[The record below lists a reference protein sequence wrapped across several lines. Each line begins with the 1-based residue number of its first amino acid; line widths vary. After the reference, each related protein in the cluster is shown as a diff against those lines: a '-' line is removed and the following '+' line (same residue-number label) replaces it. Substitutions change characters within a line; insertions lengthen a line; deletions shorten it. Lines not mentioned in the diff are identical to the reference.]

1 VASTRRVKEID
12 VAILSIRFLITKAP
26 IVVAVLTMSACSID
40 GIGFASSEVFDAQ
53 GARAVRTETYGIALR
68 TTAADA
74 GVTIGYSSTL
84 TVLPDCPEAPRAG
97 RHMFGVSTSGLRP
110 VAVLRRTSG
119 VTVDTNRRAV
129 GVMLGFSEDGFF
141 TAIPVDESVHRRLVF
156 TPDDPSR
163 IEFRQISEK
172 GPCS

>member
-1 VASTRRVKEID
+1 
-12 VAILSIRFLITKAP
+12 
-26 IVVAVLTMSACSID
+26 MSACSID
-40 GIGFASSEVFDAQ
+40 GIGFASSEVFNAQ

-68 TTAADA
+68 TKAEDA

-84 TVLPDCPEAPRAG
+84 TLLPDCPEAPQAG
-97 RHMFGVSTSGLRP
+97 RHTFGVSTSGLRP

-119 VTVDTNRRAV
+119 VSIDTNRRAL
-129 GVMLGFSEDGFF
+129 GVMLGFAEDGFF
-141 TAIPVDESVHRRLVF
+141 TAVPADESVHRRLVL
-156 TPDDPSR
+156 TPDDPSK